1 MILRIQWTKK
11 WERLSSLSNLG
22 LERLS
27 LGAIV
32 QDSSSG
38 YAAEVGGG
46 DAELSGCVVMMLM
59 GAVVMLTTDVV
70 TLISVMRFCNIMGTN
85 IRTKFHEYR
94 AIHLKLFWSIVV
106 TARVF
111 TGMITIINWSSRSS
125 TDVLNL
131 VDKRRVLKK
140 KKNDTEVAKQY
151 R

>member
-1 MILRIQWTKK
+1 MNN
-11 WERLSSLSNLG
+11 ERLSSLSNLG

-70 TLISVMRFCNIMGTN
+70 TLISVMRFCSEHL
-85 IRTKFHEYR
+85 RTH
-94 AIHLKLFWSIVV
+94 
-106 TARVF
+106 
-111 TGMITIINWSSRSS
+111 SRY
-125 TDVLNL
+125 
-131 VDKRRVLKK
+131 KQMHRRPYQFQQTFIYL
-140 KKNDTEVAKQY
+140 AS
-151 R
+151 